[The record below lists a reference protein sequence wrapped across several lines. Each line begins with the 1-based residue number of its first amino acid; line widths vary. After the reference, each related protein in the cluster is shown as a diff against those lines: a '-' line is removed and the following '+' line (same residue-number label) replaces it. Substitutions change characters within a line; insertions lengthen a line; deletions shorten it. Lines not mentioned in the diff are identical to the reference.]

1 LKAFVVDEI
10 VAGMTSVSL
19 STASLSVTSSV
30 QSCLP
35 VQVPIGTGSS
45 VSSVAVG
52 ATAAVGI
59 LVGALVALAVSWLIF
74 RQCLGKVGCML
85 YILCYLLSSSGS
97 NNNNNNN
104 NNNRFIT
111 MLT

>member
-1 LKAFVVDEI
+1 MKAFVVDEI
-10 VAGMTSVSL
+10 VAGMT

-85 YILCYLLSSSGS
+85 YIPVSY
-97 NNNNNNN
+97 
-104 NNNRFIT
+104 T
-111 MLT
+111 HLTLPTIYSV